1 MGKKKKRKVES
12 ISKQPERGM
21 MKSSFLCSKIR
32 LICVAELQG
41 QAGKRRK

>member
-21 MKSSFLCSKIR
+21 ESSFLCSKIR